1 MLNSAGIVKKSIPDN
16 QHNVLG
22 RRLVKYSLWIG
33 LGLIILFTTIQVW
46 LDYNDRFNSAQKAI
60 QQIKQV
66 QVKGIETA
74 LWNYSIPELNAQ
86 VEGLIH
92 FPFINFAG
100 VTENGKLI
108 TSAGEPKV
116 SGVFE
121 ENIPL
126 SYTYDNHDTPFQI
139 GELLL
144 QVDKNAIMSEALNQV
159 VRIFTFQALM
169 S

>member
-1 MLNSAGIVKKSIPDN
+1 M
-16 QHNVLG
+16 
-22 RRLVKYSLWIG
+22 
-33 LGLIILFTTIQVW
+33 
-46 LDYNDRFNSAQKAI
+46 
-60 QQIKQV
+60 
-66 QVKGIETA
+66 KGIETA

-126 SYTYDNHDTPFQI
+126 SYTYDNHVTLPFRL
-139 GELLL
+139 GNWLL
-144 QVDKNAIMSEALNQV
+144 QVDKNAIMSEALNQCRQNLHLSGAYCPDGIGV
-159 VRIFTFQALM
+159 F
-169 S
+169 SCS